1 VSAPDINVTNLEGN
15 SAAKRRGLTYQMREA
30 LSGYMFVLIWIV
42 GFALFTLVP
51 LIQTMFYSLNQVTIS
66 AEGIGLEFI
75 EWENYTRAL
84 FTDPTF
90 VELLIEYAVETL
102 FSVPIILIFS
112 LIIALFL
119 NLDFKFKG
127 LFRTIFFLP
136 VVITSGPVINEL
148 VSQGAAS
155 VPGFAFSETITNFL
169 AELPTYLANPI
180 EYLLTSFILILWF
193 SGVQILIYLSSLQK
207 IDPAIYEAAAID
219 GASAWEAFWK
229 ITLPSLATTTIVVA
243 VYTIIT
249 LSHFSENKVI
259 KYNSGQTYAV
269 QGGIGYSS
277 AMSFLYFAVLI
288 VLLGLVYAVLNYRA
302 SKQYG

>member
-1 VSAPDINVTNLEGN
+1 MIT
-15 SAAKRRGLTYQMREA
+15 KRKGLTYRTREA
-30 LSGYMFVLIWIV
+30 ISGYLFVIIWII
-42 GFALFTLVP
+42 GFAVFTLVP
-51 LIQTMFYSLNQVTIS
+51 LGQTLFYSLNQVTIS
-66 AEGIGLEFI
+66 ATGINLQFV
-75 EWENYTRAL
+75 EWQNYTRAL

-90 VELLIEYAVETL
+90 VGLLIEYAVETL

-127 LFRTIFFLP
+127 VFRTIFFLP
-136 VVITSGPVINEL
+136 VVITSGPVIQEL

-155 VPGFAFSETITNFL
+155 VPGFAFSETIDNFL
-169 AELPTYLANPI
+169 AELPTYVANPI

-207 IDPAIYEAAAID
+207 IDPSIYEAASID

-229 ITLPSLATTTIVVA
+229 ITLPSLSTTTIIVA

-259 KYNSGQTYAV
+259 KYISGQTYAV
-269 QGGIGYSS
+269 EGGIGYSS
-277 AMSFLYFAVLI
+277 AMSFLYFVVLI
-288 VLLGLVYAVLNYRA
+288 ALLGIIYLVLNYRA
-302 SKQYG
+302 KRQFG

>member
-1 VSAPDINVTNLEGN
+1 MNAPKMNAPKT
-15 SAAKRRGLTYQMREA
+15 AKRVGLTYRVREA
-30 LSGYMFVLIWIV
+30 LSGYAFVVIWVV
-42 GFALFTLVP
+42 GFALFTLIP
-51 LIQTMFYSLNQVTIS
+51 LAQTLFYSLNQVTIS
-66 AEGIGLEFI
+66 ATGINLQFV
-75 EWENYTRAL
+75 EWQNYTRAL

-90 VELLIEYAVETL
+90 VELLIQYAVETL

-112 LIIALFL
+112 LIVALFL

-136 VVITSGPVINEL
+136 VVITSGPVIQEL
-148 VSQGAAS
+148 VSQGAAT
-155 VPGFAFSETITNFL
+155 VPGFAFSETITDFL
-169 AELPTYLANPI
+169 AELPTYLSNPI

-207 IDPAIYEAAAID
+207 IDPSIYEAASID
-219 GASAWEAFWK
+219 GASAWESFWK
-229 ITLPSLATTTIVVA
+229 ITLPSLSTTTIIVA

-259 KYNSGQTYAV
+259 KYISSQTFAV
-269 QGGIGYSS
+269 GGGIGYSS

-288 VLLGLVYAVLNYRA
+288 VLLAVVYLLLNYRA
-302 SKQYG
+302 SRQYG